1 MHILLISRQ
10 SNIMKIHRFKT
21 YFLSSIMFLV
31 FSFHLFTFFNEF
43 CCTLLFIY
51 KQNNCNETI
60 KKKTHTQFPCSLC
73 IYTTTTTCTMHISL
87 CVYNTKKRRMKF
99 TCCKIII
106 CIKMIH
112 SFLALHQSHTSSS

>member
-10 SNIMKIHRFKT
+10 SNITKIHRFKT

-51 KQNNCNETI
+51 KQNNCNET
-60 KKKTHTQFPCSLC
+60 KKKTTHNFHAV
-73 IYTTTTTCTMHISL
+73 YAYNMHHAHISM
-87 CVYNTKKRRMKF
+87 CVQYEKKRRMKF